1 MKIILPESK
10 FLYLKNNKLLENSS
24 LDKNSTIGSEGNDGS
39 SDYFHIE
46 ENQELEVDASEV
58 SLSSF
63 KKEKHLAPKIWSGKK
78 INARVRLKL
87 LDIADDFWDYCE
99 LDWVKLQGIHL
110 TGSICNFNWSKFSD
124 IDLHLVVDFS
134 DIDKKTDF
142 VQQYFDAKKNAWNN
156 EHENL
161 KIYGFT
167 VELYVEDIN
176 AKTQSGGLYDLEK
189 NSWIK
194 VPSLD
199 NINVIG
205 LNKYEIKE
213 KSANIMTK
221 IDDYCDLLNTTN
233 DDAKLRKLGI
243 KAHRLLMKIKNMRK
257 FGLQRGGETDPYNI
271 IYKVLRRTE
280 YLDKLWGISSKLY
293 DKLNSI
299 E

>member
-1 MKIILPESK
+1 MKIILPEK
-10 FLYLKNNKLLENSS
+10 RFLRLKNNLFENKS
-24 LDKNSTIGSEGNDGS
+24 LNDKSTIGSEYNDGN

-46 ENQELEVDASEV
+46 ENQELEVDSSEIN
-58 SLSSF
+58 LSSF
-63 KKEKHLAPKIWSGKK
+63 KKENHLAPKIWKGSK
-78 INARVRLKL
+78 INSRVRLKL
-87 LDIADDFWDYCE
+87 LDIADDFWDTCN
-99 LDWVKLQGIHL
+99 LNWVKLKGIHL

-134 DIDKKTDF
+134 DIDERADF
-142 VQQYFDAKKNAWNN
+142 VQQYFDAKKNEWNT
-156 EHENL
+156 EHDNL
-161 KIYGFT
+161 KIYGFP

-194 VPSLD
+194 EPSAND
-199 NINVIG
+199 INPIG

-221 IDDYCDLLNTTN
+221 IDDYENLLNSTD

-243 KAHRLLMKIKNMRK
+243 KAHNLLMKIKKMRK
-257 FGLQRGGETDPYNI
+257 YGLKRGGESDPYNI

-299 E
+299 D

>member
-1 MKIILPESK
+1 MKIILPEK
-10 FLYLKNNKLLENSS
+10 RFLRLKNNLFENKS
-24 LDKNSTIGSEGNDGS
+24 LNDKSTIGSECNDGN

-46 ENQELEVDASEV
+46 ENQELEVDSSEIN
-58 SLSSF
+58 LSSF
-63 KKEKHLAPKIWSGKK
+63 KKENHLAPKIWKGSK
-78 INARVRLKL
+78 INSRVRLKL
-87 LDIADDFWDYCE
+87 LDIADDFWDTCN
-99 LDWVKLQGIHL
+99 LNWVKLKGIHL

-134 DIDKKTDF
+134 DIDERVDF
-142 VQQYFDAKKNAWNN
+142 VQQYFDAKKNEWNS
-156 EHENL
+156 EHDNL
-161 KIYGFT
+161 KIYGFP

-194 VPSLD
+194 EPSAND
-199 NINVIG
+199 INPIG

-221 IDDYCDLLNTTN
+221 IDDYENLLNSTD

-243 KAHRLLMKIKNMRK
+243 KAHNLLMKIKKMRK
-257 FGLQRGGETDPYNI
+257 YGLKRGGESDPYNI

-299 E
+299 D